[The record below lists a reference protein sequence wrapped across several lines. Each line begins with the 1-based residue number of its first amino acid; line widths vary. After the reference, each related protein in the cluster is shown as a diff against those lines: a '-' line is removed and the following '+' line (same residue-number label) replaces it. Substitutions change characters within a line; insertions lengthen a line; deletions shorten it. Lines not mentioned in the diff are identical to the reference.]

1 MVLKVEKLKI
11 ITFDWCHPWF
21 VPAFLPPPHDACARM
36 CAVWG
41 YFHTDSQSPTTLLAE
56 CVRRLPH
63 HDSEGRCVLLGY
75 CPGRVRRRVHVPSC
89 VHRAAQGRVQILF
102 RRIEMGDMPDGKR
115 VRDGH
120 GSIRT
125 VRSGVCYRGAA

>member
-1 MVLKVEKLKI
+1 MRRGESRLVSYIASLGQNGREAVRGNVEY
-11 ITFDWCHPWF
+11 CQ
-21 VPAFLPPPHDACARM
+21 
-36 CAVWG
+36 
-41 YFHTDSQSPTTLLAE
+41 TD
-56 CVRRLPH
+56 
-63 HDSEGRCVLLGY
+63 LLGY
-75 CPGRVRRRVHVPSC
+75 CPGRVRRRVYVPSC

-125 VRSGVCYRGAA
+125 V